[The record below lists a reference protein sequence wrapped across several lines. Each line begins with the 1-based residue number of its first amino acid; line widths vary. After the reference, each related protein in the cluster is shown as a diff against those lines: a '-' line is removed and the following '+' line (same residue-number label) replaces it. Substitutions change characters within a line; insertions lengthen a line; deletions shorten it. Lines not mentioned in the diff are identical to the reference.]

1 VWKYAQGGMVP
12 GVGSG
17 DTVPAMLTPG
27 EFVLTKEA
35 TQRIGTER
43 LREMNTNNVQR
54 FASGGLVSGGQN
66 PVLSTSSTGSGRSTT
81 SAQGMNIGAINI
93 TSTDPKESARET
105 VRRLRSASFL
115 AGLR

>member
-1 VWKYAQGGMVP
+1 MGN
-12 GVGSG
+12 G

-35 TQRIGTER
+35 TQRIGSKR
-43 LREMNTNNVQR
+43 LREMNANNVQR
-54 FASGGLVSGGQN
+54 FASGGLVGSGGQN
-66 PVLSTSSTGSGRSTT
+66 PVLSTSSMGSGHSMS

-93 TSTDPKESARET
+93 TTTDPKESARET